1 MHDAMYVN
9 FQAAEPLAD
18 KPAISVYF
26 SVQALNFLFVRA
38 NSFNLQSAERNIY

>member
-9 FQAAEPLAD
+9 FQAAELLAD
-18 KPAISVYF
+18 KPATGVYF

-38 NSFNLQSAERNIY
+38 NSFNLQSA